1 MARFVVFTARQAVAI
16 FLAALA
22 YFGVRGLT
30 EGGYDRAYRNAELVV
45 SIEQRLHIDVEL
57 TIQGFIEDHDR
68 LLTVANWI
76 YIFGHWP
83 VIIATLVWLAVA
95 RRRLFY
101 QLRNALFLSGAVG
114 LVIFATWAVMPPR
127 LFSPEY
133 VDTVTVRSNAYRLLQ
148 PPGLINK
155 YAALPSFH
163 FGWNLLVGIMWIR
176 ATNSRLVKI
185 AGVVMPL
192 AMAFAVVAT
201 ANHWLADV
209 IVGGA
214 IASAALVFQCNADR
228 LLPIRRPPLVV
239 HDAGEERGQVGGE
252 GVTQVAAL
260 LDQHRGQAEFGDGP
274 TDPGEARGGD
284 PETSERIVLSGVES
298 ERNHN
303 GSRVE
308 RSYSLPS
315 DIDGTQKLRVR

>member
-1 MARFVVFTARQAVAI
+1 MARFVFFTARQVVAI

-30 EGGYDRAYRNAELVV
+30 EGGAERAQRNAELLV
-45 SIEQRLHIDVEL
+45 SLEERLHINVEL
-57 TIQGFIEDHDR
+57 AIQDFIADHDR
-68 LLTVANWI
+68 LLTLANWI

-83 VIIATLVWLAVA
+83 VIIATLVWLAVT
-95 RRRLFY
+95 RRRNFY
-101 QLRNALFLSGAVG
+101 ELRNALFLSGAVG

-127 LFSPEY
+127 LFSLEY

-185 AGVVMPL
+185 AGVVMPA

-201 ANHWLADV
+201 ANHWIADV
-209 IVGGA
+209 IVGGG
-214 IASAALVFQCNADR
+214 IASAALVAQCNANR
-228 LLPIRRPPLVV
+228 LLPHLRLPL
-239 HDAGEERGQVGGE
+239 HAQ
-252 GVTQVAAL
+252 
-260 LDQHRGQAEFGDGP
+260 
-274 TDPGEARGGD
+274 DP
-284 PETSERIVLSGVES
+284 
-298 ERNHN
+298 
-303 GSRVE
+303 
-308 RSYSLPS
+308 
-315 DIDGTQKLRVR
+315 